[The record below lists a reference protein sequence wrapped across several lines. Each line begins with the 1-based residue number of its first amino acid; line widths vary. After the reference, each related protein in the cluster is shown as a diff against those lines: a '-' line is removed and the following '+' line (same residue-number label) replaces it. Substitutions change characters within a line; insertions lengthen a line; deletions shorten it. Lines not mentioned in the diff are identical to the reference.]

1 MGRASREKGKR
12 GEREAAAELGAIL
25 NVEARRGVQYQ
36 GGPGSPDVV
45 LPGVPIHVEAKRTER
60 LQLWSA
66 LEQAK
71 ADAPAGSV
79 PIVWHKPNRRGS
91 VVIVETDSLWQ
102 LAHAVFMSRRWVSAD
117 EDISTDARSSS
128 VRADGPADV
137 VPGPVEPKGRRG
149 RPEAT

>member
-12 GEREAAAELGAIL
+12 GEREAAAELAAIL
-25 NVEARRGVQYQ
+25 GCDARRGVQYQ

-45 LPGVPIHVEAKRTER
+45 LDGVPIHVEAKRVER
-60 LQLWSA
+60 LQLWAA

-91 VVIVETDSLWQ
+91 VVIVETDNLWQ
-102 LAHAVFMSRRWVSAD
+102 LAHAVFMSRRWRSAN
-117 EDISTDARSSS
+117 EDITKDARQS
-128 VRADGPADV
+128 RD
-137 VPGPVEPKGRRG
+137 
-149 RPEAT
+149 